1 VGLGRPG
8 GLGLELRTH
17 RRRRAGRPEC
27 RGWPADE
34 GEKGRRAHTVGCG
47 GGEGIVRLDFDFG
60 AREAMGRG
68 CGCVGAGRAACS
80 HGWRPT
86 ASRQGLFGLIS
97 TLKNQA
103 KFRSHFFY
111 KKMSNIFLA

>member
-1 VGLGRPG
+1 
-8 GLGLELRTH
+8 
-17 RRRRAGRPEC
+17 
-27 RGWPADE
+27 
-34 GEKGRRAHTVGCG
+34 VGCG

-111 KKMSNIFLA
+111 KKNVKYFSRLNTSQTSHINVKHFSRLNKPNKS